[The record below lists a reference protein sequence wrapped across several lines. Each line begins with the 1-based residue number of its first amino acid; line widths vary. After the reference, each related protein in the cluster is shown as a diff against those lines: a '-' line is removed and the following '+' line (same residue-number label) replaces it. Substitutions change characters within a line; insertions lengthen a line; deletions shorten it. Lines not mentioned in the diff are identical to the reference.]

1 MSKKEELRN
10 QLYTIEYE
18 IDKIKGLYV
27 NDEIG
32 MTQTSYYCPRGY
44 TIAEITSVLE
54 RAKRDRDAIK
64 ESKLPEA
71 SEKQINCII
80 KFKNSEMFKGD
91 FKDITDEMINNINKY
106 QATQLIGQLICI
118 NNMIYN
124 RYSTAGALMDEE
136 NELDKM
142 MNCIF
147 NRK

>member
-1 MSKKEELRN
+1 MTKKEILIGQIGAVAE
-10 QLYTIEYE
+10 E
-18 IDKIKGLYV
+18 IDHIKGLYV
-27 NDEIG
+27 NEWGI
-32 MTQTSYYCPRGY
+32 TQTSFYYSKSF
-44 TIAEITSVLE
+44 TIAALTNVLE
-54 RAKRDRDAIK
+54 KAKKMRD
-64 ESKLPEA
+64 EMLNSKMPSP